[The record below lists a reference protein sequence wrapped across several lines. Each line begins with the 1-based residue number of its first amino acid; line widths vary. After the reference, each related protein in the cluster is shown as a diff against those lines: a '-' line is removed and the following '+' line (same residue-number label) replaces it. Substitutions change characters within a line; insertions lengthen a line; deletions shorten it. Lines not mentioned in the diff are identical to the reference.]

1 MLIFKFLPFST
12 VLRFQISPFLDTLR
26 WDSDGSRITE
36 FQTEATPKDYRITE
50 FQTEAVKKITGL
62 PNFKLRDYRITQFQ
76 KRLPNFFVRSKSR
89 TPPPSP
95 DKKWCRNR
103 FWDHKLSTYKLSL
116 DRFRWQRVNWQRH
129 YRWKRSEMLVL
140 VSRAVFDASVTH
152 KTMFVIPNT
161 FYF

>member
-89 TPPPSP
+89 TPPTLTVTAIVTEVDVFPIP
-95 DKKWCRNR
+95 AIFMRNILR
-103 FWDHKLSTYKLSL
+103 
-116 DRFRWQRVNWQRH
+116 
-129 YRWKRSEMLVL
+129 
-140 VSRAVFDASVTH
+140 
-152 KTMFVIPNT
+152 
-161 FYF
+161 